1 MGRIDGAH
9 RVKGS
14 GGGGC
19 LIASGIRPVSAP
31 PPITPLA
38 PDVVERVFARDYS
51 LWPEPA
57 PGDGGDWLGWL
68 DLPGQL
74 RESIAELSAAAAECE
89 KSSVG
94 DAGNVVVLGMGGSSL
109 TSAVFAHLFRS
120 GSGDTPTKRLSVLD
134 TVNPR
139 TINEFIAT
147 TDIEDCHFI
156 VASKSGTTAEP
167 LALEAI
173 FRDKLQSRGI
183 DPVPRFTAISD
194 AGTPLAVRAESG
206 QFQLHV
212 ASPANVGGR
221 FSALTAFGIFPAA
234 LCDMFTEGMTYGA
247 LMTYARSR
255 LDPEMNPA
263 YCLARFMVRNA
274 ARGRDKLTIAPS
286 ESLQALGMWL
296 EQLVAES
303 TGKLGGGLIPVVGEA
318 QLDDQSA
325 GSDRQVVTIQIKGD
339 PDVVSS
345 APDAPS
351 YGLRVDD
358 SSGIL
363 GLFYMWELAVAMAS
377 SGLGVYPFDQ
387 PNVEAAK
394 QFARQVLESDDLPE
408 IAPVALADAITS
420 ACNDAAPGRYVAL
433 CAFLPESDGLT
444 AAFTEL
450 RSAISKRTNVAT
462 TLGYGPRYL
471 HSTGQIHKGGSDSI
485 IQVVI
490 VQDDSDFDIAVPG
503 KDYTLAQLSRS
514 QAIGDVMA
522 MRELGRQSLFV
533 EVGQDAVSEVNAAV
547 AHLSG

>member
-1 MGRIDGAH
+1 MSAAPRIKRLNPA
-9 RVKGS
+9 VIS
-14 GGGGC
+14 
-19 LIASGIRPVSAP
+19 
-31 PPITPLA
+31 
-38 PDVVERVFARDYS
+38 RVFARDYT

-57 PGDGGDWLGWL
+57 PGDGGDWMGWL
-68 DLPGQL
+68 DLPEDF
-74 RESIAELSAAAAECE
+74 REDNTISLDDVAESEPVEIAA
-89 KSSVG
+89 
-94 DAGNVVVLGMGGSSL
+94 AGNVVVLGMGGSSL
-109 TSAVFAHLFRS
+109 TSAVLSHLFQS
-120 GSGDTPTKRLSVLD
+120 GSGGEGSARLSVLD

-139 TINEFIAT
+139 TVRTFIET
-147 TDIEDCHFI
+147 TDIEDCQFI

-173 FRDKLQSRGI
+173 FRDELQSRGI
-183 DPVPRFTAISD
+183 DPVTRFTAISD
-194 AGTPLAVRAESG
+194 PGTPLAARAESG

-234 LCDMFTEGMTYGA
+234 LCDMFTEAMIYGA

-325 GSDRQVVTIQIKGD
+325 GIDRQVVTIQIKDD

-351 YGLRVDD
+351 YRLKIDD

-394 QFARQVLESDDLPE
+394 QFARRVLESDSQPE
-408 IAPVALADAITS
+408 IVPVTLADAITS

-433 CAFLPESDGLT
+433 CAFLPESDSLT

-450 RSAISKRTNVAT
+450 RSAISKRTRMAT

-490 VQDDSDFDIAVPG
+490 VQDDSDFDVAVPG

-522 MRELGRQSLFV
+522 MRQLGRQSLFV
-533 EVGQDAVSEVNAAV
+533 EVGQDAIREVNAAV

>member
-9 RVKGS
+9 RVKGARI
-14 GGGGC
+14 GGC
-19 LIASGIRPVSAP
+19 LIASGIRQVSAP

-38 PDVVERVFARDYS
+38 PDVVERVFARDHS
-51 LWPEPA
+51 LWPDPA
-57 PGDGGDWLGWL
+57 PGDGGDWMGWL
-68 DLPGQL
+68 DLPEDF
-74 RESIAELSAAAAECE
+74 REENAITLDDVEESEPVDI
-89 KSSVG
+89 
-94 DAGNVVVLGMGGSSL
+94 DYAGNVVVLGMGGSSL
-109 TSAVFAHLFRS
+109 TSAVLSHLFQS
-120 GSGDTPTKRLSVLD
+120 GGGEGFARLSVLD

-139 TINEFIAT
+139 TVRTFFET
-147 TDIEDCHFI
+147 TDIEDCLFI

-173 FRDKLQSRGI
+173 FRDELQSRGI
-183 DPVPRFTAISD
+183 DPVTRFVAISD
-194 AGTPLAVRAESG
+194 PGTPLAVRAHSG

-394 QFARQVLESDDLPE
+394 QFARQVLESDSQPE
-408 IAPVALADAITS
+408 IVPVTLADAITS

-433 CAFLPESDGLT
+433 CAFLPESDSLT
-444 AAFTEL
+444 AAFAEL
-450 RSAISKRTNVAT
+450 RSAISKRTRMAT

-503 KDYTLAQLSRS
+503 NDYTLAQLSRS

-533 EVGQDAVSEVNAAV
+533 EIGQDAVSEVNAAV